1 MLCKSSMQKYT
12 LAQIPKHL
20 LNTYYVYKPHY
31 RHIDLISACVSWSTL
46 STTLGL
52 VRGTLLYIQYFT
64 NTNKTTVKLKVT
76 VSFANPREPS
86 CFQTSFLLFL
96 NNKR

>member
-1 MLCKSSMQKYT
+1 MLLISPKLPLEVSLSFILSYMLCKSSMQKYM

-20 LNTYYVYKPHY
+20 LNTYCVYKPHY

-52 VRGTLLYIQYFT
+52 VRGTLLYFY
-64 NTNKTTVKLKVT
+64 TVLH
-76 VSFANPREPS
+76 
-86 CFQTSFLLFL
+86 
-96 NNKR
+96 